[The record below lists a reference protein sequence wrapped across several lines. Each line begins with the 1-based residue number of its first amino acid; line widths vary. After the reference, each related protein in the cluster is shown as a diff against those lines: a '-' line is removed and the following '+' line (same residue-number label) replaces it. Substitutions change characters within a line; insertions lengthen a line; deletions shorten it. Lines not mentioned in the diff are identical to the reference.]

1 MNGAPHAHPAAVC
14 TAAWARWAGCWGRL
28 PLGLRWWLGLLALGV
43 LALAA
48 VPVPDPL
55 FPDDYSAVVLDADG
69 KLLRV
74 FLNARQQWILPPDPG
89 RPVPAKLRRAVL
101 AYEDRAFYRHHGVSF
116 RALVRALATNLTRR
130 RVASGASTITMQ
142 VARLARPKPRTLPN
156 KLLEIAQA
164 CKLELLTSKEH
175 LLRAYLDHAPYGG
188 NIVGFQAASWK
199 YFGKP
204 PDQMTWSEAAT
215 LAVLPNAPSTVTPVS
230 NRTLLKTKR
239 DRLLRFLVKQRHLSR
254 QDGDAAMAEPL
265 PDHVRPFPFA
275 APHAAIRLRRV
286 QSGGPVT
293 RSSIQLETQ
302 RLCENLLQRHLQYL
316 HSLGVANAC
325 LVAAETQTGLVRAY
339 VGSQD
344 FRDEAGKGQ
353 VDGVQAP
360 RSSGSI
366 LKPFLYAAAMDE
378 GQILPDMLLWDV
390 PTHFRG
396 FTPQNNDFVFLGLVS
411 AREALTQSRNVP
423 AVRLLHSLGVY
434 PFYLWL
440 KDAGVNTLFRK
451 ADDYGLSLVLGGAE
465 VTLWDMVALY
475 RGVGCGGRF
484 SPLRLTLPAPRQT
497 NGRQLM
503 HPASAYLLL
512 EMLKEVKRPEGEY
525 YWEQYNN
532 QRPVAWKTGTSYG
545 QRDGWAVGTNP
556 SWTIGVWVGNF
567 TGEGNPN
574 LTGGRC
580 AGPLLFDCFNALPA
594 LTPERWFRTDPEQFT
609 TCRIC
614 RDTGFLAGPDCPR
627 RQNVLV
633 PKHAKAFRP
642 CPYHRVVHLSRDRRH
657 TVCAKCWDKEGRA
670 AEVRLVYPPQVT
682 QVLRQQGREVAGL
695 PPHRP
700 GCPTLEKN
708 PEMEITYPAERAQIW
723 IPRGLAGE
731 PQRVV
736 VQVSHRTRDRRVFWY
751 VDEQFQGESRDPHA
765 RAFFLDT
772 GWHTVDIVD
781 ESGQRLRRQFQV
793 AVKPAAPEAQ

>member
-116 RALVRALATNLTRR
+116 RALVRALATNLTQR

-275 APHAAIRLRRV
+275 APHA
-286 QSGGPVT
+286 
-293 RSSIQLETQ
+293 
-302 RLCENLLQRHLQYL
+302 
-316 HSLGVANAC
+316 
-325 LVAAETQTGLVRAY
+325 
-339 VGSQD
+339 
-344 FRDEAGKGQ
+344 F
-353 VDGVQAP
+353 
-360 RSSGSI
+360 
-366 LKPFLYAAAMDE
+366 
-378 GQILPDMLLWDV
+378 
-390 PTHFRG
+390 
-396 FTPQNNDFVFLGLVS
+396 
-411 AREALTQSRNVP
+411 
-423 AVRLLHSLGVY
+423 
-434 PFYLWL
+434 
-440 KDAGVNTLFRK
+440 
-451 ADDYGLSLVLGGAE
+451 
-465 VTLWDMVALY
+465 
-475 RGVGCGGRF
+475 
-484 SPLRLTLPAPRQT
+484 
-497 NGRQLM
+497 
-503 HPASAYLLL
+503 
-512 EMLKEVKRPEGEY
+512 
-525 YWEQYNN
+525 
-532 QRPVAWKTGTSYG
+532 
-545 QRDGWAVGTNP
+545 
-556 SWTIGVWVGNF
+556 
-567 TGEGNPN
+567 
-574 LTGGRC
+574 
-580 AGPLLFDCFNALPA
+580 
-594 LTPERWFRTDPEQFT
+594 
-609 TCRIC
+609 
-614 RDTGFLAGPDCPR
+614 
-627 RQNVLV
+627 
-633 PKHAKAFRP
+633 
-642 CPYHRVVHLSRDRRH
+642 
-657 TVCAKCWDKEGRA
+657 
-670 AEVRLVYPPQVT
+670 
-682 QVLRQQGREVAGL
+682 
-695 PPHRP
+695 
-700 GCPTLEKN
+700 
-708 PEMEITYPAERAQIW
+708 
-723 IPRGLAGE
+723 
-731 PQRVV
+731 
-736 VQVSHRTRDRRVFWY
+736 
-751 VDEQFQGESRDPHA
+751 
-765 RAFFLDT
+765 
-772 GWHTVDIVD
+772 
-781 ESGQRLRRQFQV
+781 
-793 AVKPAAPEAQ
+793 